1 MADFA
6 PIDTSRVRLTIEYGV
21 ATIKLVREARLNA
34 LDEHMH
40 ESLRHALDQIEDNPS
55 VRAIVLTGSGRAFC
69 AGQDLGER
77 AATFAKGEWP
87 DLAASLEQNYGPL
100 IRRLVGSP
108 LPVVVAVNG
117 IAFGAGAALALA
129 GDIVLAAQSARFQ
142 FGFVNVAL
150 GPDSGASWTL
160 PRAVGQAVALDLA
173 LTGRAVLA
181 QEALAIGLVS
191 RVVPD
196 EALYGEA
203 GEIARELAGRSAEA
217 VGAIKRLVR
226 SGLDCGLDEAL
237 AAECNNQARL
247 GRSEAYREAV
257 LRFSRPRN

>member
-1 MADFA
+1 MAPSDA
-6 PIDTSRVRLTIEYGV
+6 SRISLTIEQGV
-21 ATIKLVREARLNA
+21 ATIALVREARLNA
-34 LDEHMH
+34 FDEEMH
-40 ESLRHALDQIEDNPS
+40 EALRHALDQIDGDAS
-55 VRAIVLTGSGRAFC
+55 VRAIVLTGSGRAFS

-77 AATFAKGEWP
+77 AASFARGEWP
-87 DLAASLEQNYGPL
+87 DLAVSLEHNYGPL
-100 IRRLVGSP
+100 IRRIVESP

-142 FGFVNVAL
+142 FGFINVGL

-181 QEALAIGLVS
+181 QEALAIRLVS

-196 EALYGEA
+196 EGLRAEA
-203 GEIARELAGRSAEA
+203 IMIARELAKRSPEA
-217 VGAIKRLVR
+217 VSAIKRLVR
-226 SGLDCGLDEAL
+226 RGLDCELDEVL
-237 AAECNNQARL
+237 AAERDNQTRL